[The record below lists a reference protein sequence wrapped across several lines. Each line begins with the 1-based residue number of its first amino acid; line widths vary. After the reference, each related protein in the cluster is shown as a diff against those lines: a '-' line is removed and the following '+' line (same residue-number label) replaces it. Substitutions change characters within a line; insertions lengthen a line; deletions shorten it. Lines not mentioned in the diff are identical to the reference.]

1 MATFDSFR
9 DMYDIALKPRLL
21 NTLIRDNLPTV
32 DHPFSN
38 PSQLSNV
45 VSLIKTHSLLS
56 EDVTESMDPKQIKA
70 WKSSVASWVDRV
82 LLLISSREVNF
93 IAFHC
98 YGFWVFS
105 SFLFRRVYICLFHW
119 VLFLLLMIF
128 RSVYRHK
135 YTI

>member
-56 EDVTESMDPKQIKA
+56 EDVTESMDPKQVKA

-82 LLLISSREVNF
+82 LLLLSSHEVNF
-93 IAFHC
+93 IAFHY
-98 YGFWVFS
+98 YGFWVFN
-105 SFLFRRVYICLFHW
+105 SFLFRRVYMLI
-119 VLFLLLMIF
+119 LLGFIF
-128 RSVYRHK
+128 A
-135 YTI
+135 IDDF